1 MYIDLVDKYLDY
13 ISNIKHLSRNTIISR
28 KSALYLLASD
38 LKIRKLKHLT
48 NDSVEKWV
56 GMQSGCFLL
65 AQSINIR
72 ISHLRNFLLWCE
84 DHDIK
89 HHIKIHRLP
98 HLKPTE
104 PKRQY
109 FSSKTISACLRH
121 ANLRDRVMLS
131 ILFDSMMR
139 RFEIA
144 KLRLSEING
153 REITYIG
160 KGRKKCTA
168 YINKETTNLIT
179 KYVDRYKIT
188 DFLFPS
194 QLNPTGHI
202 HPETINLRYKKCFEK
217 IGIIGAHTHS
227 ARHSGATDLEINLA
241 PISLISKLLNHSD
254 IRTTRIYTHAYETN
268 LLQERDKYKTIFIGA
283 VA

>member
-1 MYIDLVDKYLDY
+1 MDKYLDY
-13 ISNIKHLSRNTIISR
+13 IPNILNISR
-28 KSALYLLASD
+28 KSALYMVASD
-38 LKIRKLKHLT
+38 LRIRRLKQLT
-48 NDSVEKWV
+48 NDLVEKWV
-56 GMQSGCFLL
+56 GMQSNDFLL

-72 ISHLRNFLLWCE
+72 ISHLRNFLFWCE
-84 DHDIK
+84 DHDIR
-89 HHIKIHRLP
+89 HRIKIYRLP

-109 FSSKTISACLRH
+109 FSSDIISACLRR
-121 ANLRDRVMLS
+121 ADLRDRVMLS

-144 KLRLSEING
+144 KLRLSEIRG

-168 YINKETTNLIT
+168 YINKETICLIAE
-179 KYVDRYKIT
+179 YVNRYNIT

-194 QLNPTGHI
+194 HLNATGHI
-202 HPETINLRYKKCFEK
+202 HPQTINLRYKKCFEN
-217 IGIIGAHTHS
+217 IGIVGAHTHS
-227 ARHSGATDLEINLA
+227 ARHSGATDLEMNLA
-241 PISLISKLLNHSD
+241 PIGLISRLLNHAD

-268 LLQERDKYKTIFIGA
+268 LLQERDKYKSIFTENS
-283 VA
+283 